1 LRAPCPW
8 LFSQRTGPPTISL
21 SMNPRVLPA
30 SCRQRNLKKA
40 LPTRR
45 RQHLGG
51 GTVRLVRVSRSPM
64 HGSKVLGALSMN
76 LPLSLPSPPLWAGE
90 RVAEGRERGDSD
102 QFMVPMHGKNGVG
115 AFHVLSDAPPGFG
128 LRQSSSALALEAS
141 QPKAPEDW
149 RSPRRYRAVRSFRS
163 QCLQG
168 YVEATVSSQ
177 EDVGHDHLS
186 RGEGRA
192 ETELWF
198 SMNRWLRF
206 LSCGKQNIFGHVLGP
221 HVG

>member
-1 LRAPCPW
+1 
-8 LFSQRTGPPTISL
+8 
-21 SMNPRVLPA
+21 MNPRVLPA

-51 GTVRLVRVSRSPM
+51 GKVRLVRVSRS
-64 HGSKVLGALSMN
+64 
-76 LPLSLPSPPLWAGE
+76 
-90 RVAEGRERGDSD
+90 
-102 QFMVPMHGKNGVG
+102 PMHGKNGVG

-128 LRQSSSALALEAS
+128 LRQSSGALALEAS

-168 YVEATVSSQ
+168 HVEATVSSQ